1 VDTLRSLSIAHARLP
16 HTFIGHYLA
25 GARSSHACE
34 RWCVVDPKSELNA
47 QRVVFSSPT
56 AFTNLVQLNLSQSD
70 VNDNNLLALSGAH
83 NPSLHLA
90 QVWTPGRDRLLFS
103 HRAIGLTK
111 LQDLNL
117 ESCCITDT
125 GLAALA
131 RMCTHLPYSSQGSAT
146 LVCCF
151 MQLTSCWLTL
161 GMPLTKLNLEGNKK
175 LYDFSLSASLPFHF
189 GE

>member
-131 RMCTHLPYSSQGSAT
+131 RMCTPSVL
-146 LVCCF
+146 
-151 MQLTSCWLTL
+151 
-161 GMPLTKLNLEGNKK
+161 
-175 LYDFSLSASLPFHF
+175 FSRIGDACVLFYAIIAMVDLLLAHPRDASYEAQP
-189 GE
+189 GGQ